1 MAFPTKATLTYEE
14 VDQTSIIFLAVA
26 AVCLTVVATALRTG
40 RILGIAF
47 RSRFIARREHEPA
60 LYWIS
65 LAMFAVFGAFLVY
78 AVISVRFF

>member
-1 MAFPTKATLTYEE
+1 

-26 AVCLTVVATALRTG
+26 AVCLAVVGFALRTG

-60 LYWIS
+60 LFWIS
-65 LAMFAVFGAFLVY
+65 LAIFAAFGAFLLY